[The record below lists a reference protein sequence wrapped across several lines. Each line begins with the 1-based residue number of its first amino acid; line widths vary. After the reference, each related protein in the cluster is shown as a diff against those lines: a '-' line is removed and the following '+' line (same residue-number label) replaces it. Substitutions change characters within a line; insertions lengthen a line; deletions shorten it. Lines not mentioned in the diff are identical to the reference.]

1 MDLMRDQSLKEFL
14 TSLQRFTDHRGR
26 LERSSTLVAAS
37 GWFKRILLE
46 KKIYDFLTKHYITWQ
61 FNLSRAL
68 NRAPR
73 LGGQFER
80 ITGLTKQALSKTI
93 GKTKLT

>member
-1 MDLMRDQSLKEFL
+1 MRDQSLKEFL
-14 TSLQRFTDHRGR
+14 TSLQRFIDHRGR
-26 LERSSTLVAAS
+26 LERSSTLVELQ
-37 GWFKRILLE
+37 GGLKGFYWKKR
-46 KKIYDFLTKHYITWQ
+46 YDFLTKHYITWQ

>member
-1 MDLMRDQSLKEFL
+1 MRDQSLKEFL

-61 FNLSRAL
+61 FAL
-68 NRAPR
+68 NLAPR

-80 ITGLTKQALSKTI
+80 ILGLTKQALSKTI